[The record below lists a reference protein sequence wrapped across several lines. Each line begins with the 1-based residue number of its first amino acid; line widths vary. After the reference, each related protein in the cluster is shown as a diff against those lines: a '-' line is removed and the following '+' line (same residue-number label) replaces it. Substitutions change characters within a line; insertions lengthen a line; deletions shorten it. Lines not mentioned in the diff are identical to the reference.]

1 MLESILKSLPR
12 EQVINLLIVGA
23 KTVKQMD
30 LDTDTNRD
38 EMFFDFLIAM
48 LEGLK

>member
-23 KTVKQMD
+23 KALKQMD
-30 LDTDTNRD
+30 LDNDTNRD